1 MKASTKR
8 IVFVGLAL
16 VFLMAAVF
24 VYSTYL
30 APEYGNLMNLRG
42 TLAGEQQQYTQ
53 YQSTVGKVKSISATL
68 AGGQSVQ
75 DRASLI
81 LPLTPDI
88 SNFTNQ
94 LMGLGQQSGL
104 AISSVSLQKASS
116 LPSNTTAIKS
126 IVVLRADMQV
136 AGTYG
141 QIKTFVQGIEN
152 NFLLMDVTDINLA
165 YSSSTGQPGAG
176 PLTGTISVSSY
187 YQADN

>member
-8 IVFVGLAL
+8 IVFVGIAL
-16 VFLMAAVF
+16 VLLMAAVF

-30 APEYGNLMNLRG
+30 APEYSNIMNLRG

-53 YQSTVGKVKSISATL
+53 YQATVGKVKNISTTL

-81 LPLTPDI
+81 LPLAPDV

-94 LMGLGQQSGL
+94 ILGVGQQSGL
-104 AISSVSLQKASS
+104 TVSSVSIQKASS
-116 LPSNTTAIKS
+116 VSSNNSAIKS
-126 IVVLRADMQV
+126 VAVLRADMQV
-136 AGTYG
+136 SGTYG
-141 QIKTFVQGIEN
+141 QVKTFVQGIEN

-165 YSSSTGQPGAG
+165 YSSSSQSGSG
-176 PLTGTISVSSY
+176 PLSGTISVASY
-187 YQADN
+187 YQNSD